1 MRQQRTDRSQG
12 WVKVLAVLQTEHT
25 LRGKIQGWIPT
36 WTIIGAPPR
45 CSSVI
50 KHCAA
55 AYHHGSSDKHVK
67 LEGHPCSGDIFTQ
80 NDSTNPIISS
90 G

>member
-25 LRGKIQGWIPT
+25 LRGKILPF
-36 WTIIGAPPR
+36 R
-45 CSSVI
+45 NCVKYKSSSSSSST
-50 KHCAA
+50 AA
-55 AYHHGSSDKHVK
+55 AYHLGSSDEHNKSERYPVQRRH
-67 LEGHPCSGDIFTQ
+67 LYT
-80 NDSTNPIISS
+80 NDSTNPNISN